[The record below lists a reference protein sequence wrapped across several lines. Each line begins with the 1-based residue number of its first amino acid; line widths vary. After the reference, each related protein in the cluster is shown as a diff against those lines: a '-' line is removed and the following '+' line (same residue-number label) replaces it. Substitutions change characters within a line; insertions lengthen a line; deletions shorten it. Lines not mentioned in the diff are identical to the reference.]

1 MSLRRPSPSHCT
13 PAAGWESGSGSAVI
27 GWRRPAHSRDRR
39 MEGPRRVAAVLPA
52 GGCGERLGGCTPK
65 QYCPVLGRPL
75 ISRTLEALESYG
87 HKRVTLVE
95 GGVTRHR
102 SIFNGL
108 RAFIEDH
115 SLGSALQKPEVVII
129 HDAVR
134 PFLDEE
140 TLTQVTT
147 AARQYGA
154 AGAVRPLVSTVIAPS
169 ADGCLDHSLDRAK
182 HRASE
187 MPQAFLFDVIY
198 KAYLQCSDYDLDF
211 GTECLHLAL
220 TYSKTRAKLLDGPPD
235 LWKVTYKRDLY
246 AAESIIKDRISN
258 HLCIITD
265 MKEEAVQIGF
275 RLHEN
280 LKSNIKNVKS
290 ISSSMCKTVQDIQ
303 NLLRGQC
310 YNFISIN
317 VKDSDLEESRKLID
331 LLQAARVGAYY
342 QSVVVSVHL
351 ALPEH
356 CGNEMQKLSELRK
369 LGKETQKS
377 DILLYGLL
385 VNFSK
390 LLQELCCQSLRTL
403 VFPLG
408 GSKSEE
414 SQLEDVAR
422 QASAIITALITDR
435 NPALIGQVMVA

>member
-1 MSLRRPSPSHCT
+1 
-13 PAAGWESGSGSAVI
+13 
-27 GWRRPAHSRDRR
+27 

-75 ISRTLEALESYG
+75 ISRTLEALERVGWISDVVVVVATESIDLMKNIVHRYG
-87 HKRVTLVE
+87 HKCVTLVE

-115 SLGSALQKPEVVII
+115 TLGSALQKPEVVII

-134 PFLDEE
+134 PFVDEE

-169 ADGCLDHSLDRAK
+169 ADFCLDHSLDRAK

-220 TYSKTRAKLLDGPPD
+220 AYSKTRAKLLEGPPD

-246 AAESIIKDRISN
+246 AAESIIKDRISDR
-258 HLCIITD
+258 LCIITN
-265 MKEEAVQIGF
+265 MKEEAVQVGF

-280 LKSNIKNVKS
+280 LKSHIKHVKA

-303 NLLRGQC
+303 NIQRGQC
-310 YNFISIN
+310 YNFVSIN
-317 VKDSDLEESRKLID
+317 V
-331 LLQAARVGAYY
+331 
-342 QSVVVSVHL
+342 HL
-351 ALPEH
+351 TFPEQ
-356 CGNEMQKLSELRK
+356 CGSEIQKLSELRK
-369 LGKETQKS
+369 LAKEAQKS

-390 LLQELCCQSLRTL
+390 EQ
-403 VFPLG
+403 
-408 GSKSEE
+408 
-414 SQLEDVAR
+414 SQLEDGAR
-422 QASAIITALITDR
+422 QASAIISALITDR

>member
-1 MSLRRPSPSHCT
+1 
-13 PAAGWESGSGSAVI
+13 
-27 GWRRPAHSRDRR
+27 
-39 MEGPRRVAAVLPA
+39 MEGSRRVAAVLPA

-65 QYCPVLGRPL
+65 QYCPLLGRPL
-75 ISRTLEALESYG
+75 ISRTLEALERVGWISDIVVVVATESIDPMKDIIHRYG

-108 RAFIEDH
+108 KAFIEDH
-115 SLGSALQKPEVVII
+115 TLGSALQKPEVVII

-140 TLTQVTT
+140 TLTQVTS

-220 TYSKTRAKLLDGPPD
+220 AYSNTRAKLLEGPPD

-246 AAESIIKDRISN
+246 AAESIIKDP
-258 HLCIITD
+258 
-265 MKEEAVQIGF
+265 
-275 RLHEN
+275 
-280 LKSNIKNVKS
+280 
-290 ISSSMCKTVQDIQ
+290 
-303 NLLRGQC
+303 
-310 YNFISIN
+310 
-317 VKDSDLEESRKLID
+317 DLEEISTSEWKPEYFENAKVFEATEIFKDGTRLR
-331 LLQAARVGAYY
+331 LLG
-342 QSVVVSVHL
+342 
-351 ALPEH
+351 
-356 CGNEMQKLSELRK
+356 SEF
-369 LGKETQKS
+369 S
-377 DILLYGLL
+377 PIL
-385 VNFSK
+385 
-390 LLQELCCQSLRTL
+390 
-403 VFPLG
+403 
-408 GSKSEE
+408 EE
-414 SQLEDVAR
+414 SQLEAGAR
-422 QASAIITALITDR
+422 QASAIISALITDR
-435 NPALIGQVMVA
+435 NPALTGQVMVV

>member
-1 MSLRRPSPSHCT
+1 
-13 PAAGWESGSGSAVI
+13 
-27 GWRRPAHSRDRR
+27 

-75 ISRTLEALESYG
+75 ISRTLEALERVGWISDVVVVVATESIDLMKNIVHRYG
-87 HKRVTLVE
+87 HKCVTLVE

-115 SLGSALQKPEVVII
+115 TLGSALQKPEVVII

-134 PFLDEE
+134 PFVDEE

-147 AARQYGA
+147 AARQYG
-154 AGAVRPLVSTVIAPS
+154 
-169 ADGCLDHSLDRAK
+169 
-182 HRASE
+182 
-187 MPQAFLFDVIY
+187 
-198 KAYLQCSDYDLDF
+198 CSDYDLDF

-220 TYSKTRAKLLDGPPD
+220 AYSKTRAKLLEGPPD

-246 AAESIIKDRISN
+246 AAESIIKDRISDR
-258 HLCIITD
+258 LCIITN
-265 MKEEAVQIGF
+265 MKEEAVQVGF

-280 LKSNIKNVKS
+280 LKSHIKHVKA

-303 NLLRGQC
+303 NIQRGQC
-310 YNFISIN
+310 YNFVSIN
-317 VKDSDLEESRKLID
+317 VKDSGFAESHKLID
-331 LLQAARVGAYY
+331 LLQAVHAGAYY

-351 ALPEH
+351 TFPEQ
-356 CGNEMQKLSELRK
+356 CGSEIQKLSELRK
-369 LGKETQKS
+369 LAKEAQKS

-390 LLQELCCQSLRTL
+390 EQ
-403 VFPLG
+403 
-408 GSKSEE
+408 
-414 SQLEDVAR
+414 SQLEDGAR
-422 QASAIITALITDR
+422 QASAIISALITDR